1 VWPLVEHMHHRLG
14 LFHGGGRLQ
23 KPEGGDHALLQP
35 SRCVS
40 AVDRRL
46 EAYVLRA
53 TTMSIDFTCQ
63 KCEASFE
70 LDVQDLIEGTE
81 KLVCPHCDAKAPA
94 NLSEDFVAALTEM
107 RAQIAALSKKFA
119 VSMTLESEELEDEL
133 EDEDEDEDEEESE
146 EDDDE
151 LDFDEDED
159 VEDDEDYDE
168 DEDDER

>member
-1 VWPLVEHMHHRLG
+1 
-14 LFHGGGRLQ
+14 
-23 KPEGGDHALLQP
+23 
-35 SRCVS
+35 
-40 AVDRRL
+40 
-46 EAYVLRA
+46 
-53 TTMSIDFTCQ
+53 MSIDFTCQ

-70 LDVQDLIEGTE
+70 LDTQDLIEGTE

-107 RAQIAALSKKFA
+107 RAQIAVMSKKFA

-133 EDEDEDEDEEESE
+133 EEEDDEDDEEDDEDDSD

-159 VEDDEDYDE
+159 VEDDEEYDE

>member
-1 VWPLVEHMHHRLG
+1 
-14 LFHGGGRLQ
+14 
-23 KPEGGDHALLQP
+23 
-35 SRCVS
+35 
-40 AVDRRL
+40 
-46 EAYVLRA
+46 
-53 TTMSIDFTCQ
+53 MSIDFTCQ

-70 LDVQDLIEGTE
+70 LDAQDLIEGTE

-107 RAQIAALSKKFA
+107 RAQIAVLSKKFA
-119 VSMTLESEELEDEL
+119 VSMTLESEDLEDEL
-133 EDEDEDEDEEESE
+133 EEEDEDEDEEESD

>member
-1 VWPLVEHMHHRLG
+1 
-14 LFHGGGRLQ
+14 
-23 KPEGGDHALLQP
+23 
-35 SRCVS
+35 
-40 AVDRRL
+40 
-46 EAYVLRA
+46 
-53 TTMSIDFTCQ
+53 MSIDFTCQ

-70 LDVQDLIEGTE
+70 LDTQDLIEGTE

-94 NLSEDFVAALTEM
+94 NLSEDFVAALTEI

-119 VSMTLESEELEDEL
+119 VSMTLESEDLEDEL
-133 EDEDEDEDEEESE
+133 EDEDEDEDDDEEESD